1 MLTIHKGDRTAQCDL
16 SQLKQMQEVGWSL
29 HKSTEKASPSGGTAD
44 VGKSAESVLLKKE
57 SAQVNTPSATRPG
70 PSSVD
75 KRSPK
80 SPARTR

>member
-29 HKSTEKASPSGGTAD
+29 HESAKKASPSGGTAD

-57 SAQVNTPSATRPG
+57 SAQVNTSSVTRPG
-70 PSSVD
+70 PSSAD